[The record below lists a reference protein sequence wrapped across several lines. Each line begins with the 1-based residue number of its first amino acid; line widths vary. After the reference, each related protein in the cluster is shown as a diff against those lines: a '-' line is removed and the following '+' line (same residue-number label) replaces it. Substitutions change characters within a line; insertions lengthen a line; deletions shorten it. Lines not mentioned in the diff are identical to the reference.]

1 MRQRA
6 FSRYFDFSGGLVG
19 VLSVVLAGAGLGGT
33 QALAQTPDPNFHI
46 YLAFGQSNMEGNA
59 QPEAVDKTGVNERFR
74 MMAAVDF
81 TNPSRKKGS
90 WYTAN
95 PPLCRQGTGLTPT
108 DYFGRTLV
116 DSLPATIKVG
126 VINVSVA
133 GCAIE
138 MFDKDKYASYIAGEA
153 DWMMNIA
160 TAYGG
165 NPYGRLVEIAKLA
178 QKDGVIKGILLHQGE
193 SGSKTGQWVNEVKLI
208 YNNLLQDLGL
218 EAAKTPLLVGQLTG
232 NYNGDTP
239 TGMNATIANLP
250 TQIPNAYSIS
260 SKGAPDGGA
269 NNAVH
274 FSAEGYRVLG
284 KRYASTMLSILAK
297 QPATSITAGH
307 GRAGYRAGYDLGLV
321 RAGGQGGAK
330 PAGAVLAFEI
340 PAQAKVTLKAYSLQ
354 GVELALLAQGDFTAG
369 RHEVAVVSGA
379 IPAGAAIVVLQT
391 PELMFSRQV
400 EF

>member
-1 MRQRA
+1 MRKEIWTKYWGIQTGI
-6 FSRYFDFSGGLVG
+6 SLV
-19 VLSVVLAGAGLGGT
+19 AGLLCGVS
-33 QALAQTPDPNFHI
+33 QVMAQTPDPNFHI

-90 WYTAN
+90 WYTAT

-116 DSLPATIKVG
+116 DTLPATIKVG

-138 MFDKDKYASYIAGEA
+138 MFDKDKYASYVAGEA
-153 DWMMNIA
+153 SWMKTIA
-160 TAYGG
+160 DQYGG
-165 NPYGRLVEIAKLA
+165 NPYGRLIEVAKLA

-193 SGSKTGQWVNEVKLI
+193 SGSKTGQWANEVKLI
-208 YNNLLQDLGL
+208 YNNMIQDLGL
-218 EAAKTPLLVGQLTG
+218 DAAKTPLLVGQVTG
-232 NYNGDTP
+232 NYSGDTP
-239 TGMNATIANLP
+239 TGINATIANLP
-250 TQIPNAYSIS
+250 TTIPNAYSIS

-297 QPATSITAGH
+297 QPNTGIAA
-307 GRAGYRAGYDLGLV
+307 YRGSAGYDLALV
-321 RAGGQGGAK
+321 RTNGAMGGWNTGS
-330 PAGAVLAFEI
+330 VLSFEI
-340 PAQAKVTLKAYSLQ
+340 PERAQVSLKAYSLQ
-354 GVELALLAQGDFTAG
+354 GAELAVLAQGDFAAG
-369 RHEVAVVSGA
+369 LHEVAVTRGA
-379 IPAGAAIVVLQT
+379 LPAGAAIVVLQT
-391 PELMFSRQV
+391 PELKFSRKL

>member
-1 MRQRA
+1 MRQQP
-6 FSRYFDFSGGLVG
+6 FLPFLGIFGGFL
-19 VLSVVLAGAGLGGT
+19 LASAGLGW
-33 QALAQTPDPNFHI
+33 AQTPDPNFHI

-81 TNPSRKKGS
+81 TNPSRKKGT
-90 WYTAN
+90 WYAAN

-116 DSLPATIKVG
+116 DSLPTNIRVG

-138 MFDKDKYASYIAGEA
+138 MFDKDKYASYVAGEA
-153 DWMMNIA
+153 DWMKNIA
-160 TAYGG
+160 NQYGG
-165 NPYGRLVEIAKLA
+165 NPYGRLVEVAKLA

-193 SGSKTGQWVNEVKLI
+193 SGSKTGQWANEVKLI
-208 YNNLLQDLGL
+208 YNHLIQDLGL
-218 EAAKTPLLVGQLTG
+218 DAAKTPLLVGQLTG

-250 TQIPNAYSIS
+250 NTIPNCYSIS

-297 QPATSITAGH
+297 QPVTGLAERRGW
-307 GRAGYRAGYDLGLV
+307 AGYEMGSEPLYQVPGL
-321 RAGGQGGAK
+321 ASF
-330 PAGAVLAFEI
+330 AFEI
-340 PAQAKVTLKAYSLQ
+340 PKASFVSVKAYSLQ
-354 GVELALLAQGDFTAG
+354 GEAIADLAAKEFAAGKHLVSFNGQDGRQGIPK
-369 RHEVAVVSGA
+369 GA
-379 IPAGAAIVVLQT
+379 FILVLQT
-391 PELMFSRQV
+391 PELTFSRQV
-400 EF
+400 NAAK